1 MLTRPQKS
9 SLWFWSLFFR
19 FIFCIFRLIYK
30 LWVEGSKQE
39 NLYLNFL
46 LISGLICYF
55 IESIV
60 SIYYHFW
67 MEFEQPRK
75 DWQDEYQ
82 LVSSVIRFDLSGA
95 FRVYYLKWI
104 VLLEALK
111 KLCNLFTRFS
121 KGACYIV

>member
-1 MLTRPQKS
+1 MK
-9 SLWFWSLFFR
+9 
-19 FIFCIFRLIYK
+19 
-30 LWVEGSKQE
+30 
-39 NLYLNFL
+39 
-46 LISGLICYF
+46 
-55 IESIV
+55 
-60 SIYYHFW
+60 
-67 MEFEQPRK
+67 FEQPRK